1 MDRNK
6 KEMENA
12 VVRYDRNGRVP
23 DPHNGRPSNQYEQVM
38 PYQRS
43 SAGYMP
49 ISAPNR
55 SNSAQGKDPRVQQ
68 NVAAV
73 LYYDNIQRG
82 KVIEG
87 PQASAVAQM
96 HQNDLHNV
104 DTSQELVH
112 YNQNGLSNGLVVGQP
127 DKSKNYIKR
136 YLNLQTKFARAQS
149 TQSPDKAPNSDLI
162 TSFDPMQDRHMWTMW
177 RTAVNGRIVDEVR
190 QLERRKSEMGG
201 LSSLNADAS
210 VPGMYGK
217 ALVAPPLKR
226 FIKFGNAE
234 SKAVAV
240 QMSYGLGQGS
250 LETSQFVYYGL
261 PRVYFPQIKK

>member
-23 DPHNGRPSNQYEQVM
+23 DPHNGRLSNQYEQVM
-38 PYQRS
+38 SYQRS
-43 SAGYMP
+43 SAGYTP
-49 ISAPNR
+49 TSAPNR
-55 SNSAQGKDPRVQQ
+55 SNGAQGKDHRVHQ

-73 LYYDNIQRG
+73 LYYNNIERG
-82 KVIEG
+82 KVIDG

-104 DTSQELVH
+104 DTGQELVH
-112 YNQNGLSNGLVVGQP
+112 YNQNGLSNGLAGQP
-127 DKSKNYIKR
+127 DKSRNYIKR

-149 TQSPDKAPNSDLI
+149 TPSPEKAPDSDLI
-162 TSFDPMQDRHMWTMW
+162 TSFDPMQDRHLWTMW

-190 QLERRKSEMGG
+190 QLERRKNEMGG
-201 LSSLNADAS
+201 FPSSTVDAS

-226 FIKFGNAE
+226 FIKFGNEE

-261 PRVYFPQIKK
+261 PRVYVSQMRK